1 MKFQIKHEIKGR
13 IRIHVIQK
21 RMTFAQADTLQYYL
35 TGYDFIQNVKIQERN
50 CDATIRFQGDRED
63 VIHALRRFSYERI
76 EVPED
81 FIKNSGREMN
91 RFYWDKLMDQVIL
104 HYGTKIF
111 LPMSVR
117 AGIATVKSVKYI
129 WEGLCTLV
137 RGRIEVPVLDGTA
150 VGVSVFRGD
159 YATAS
164 SVMFLLGIG
173 EILEEWTHKKS
184 VGDLARSMSL
194 NISKVWVL
202 RDGREEL
209 KEVTSVQTGDQVVIH
224 MGNVIPFDGDVVGG
238 EAMVNQAS
246 LTGESN
252 PVRKAEGGYAYAG
265 TVVEEGEITIRA
277 REVNGSSKYEKI
289 MTMIEESEKLK
300 SSLEGKAAH
309 LADRL
314 VPYTFAGT
322 GLVWLLTRNTTKAL
336 SVLMVDFSCALKLAM
351 PLTVLSAIRE
361 ASTYDITVKGGKFLE
376 AMAEADT
383 IVFDKTGTL
392 TKAQP
397 TVVDVISFN
406 GQSSDELLRIA
417 ACLEEHFPHSMAK
430 AVVNKAIERNLVHEE
445 LHSKVEYIV
454 AHGIYSTLE
463 GRKIIIGSHH
473 FVFEDE
479 NAKVPEDK
487 KQLFEELPEQYSHL
501 YMAIDGLL
509 AAVICIED
517 PLRKEAPE
525 VIRRL
530 KKYGISKVVMMT
542 GDSDRI
548 ASTIADKVGVDEY
561 YSEVLPE
568 DKAKFVENEKHAGR
582 KVIMIGDGINDSPA
596 LSEANVGIAI
606 SDGAEIAREIAD
618 VTISAD
624 NLYEIATLK
633 QLSDAMVRRINTN
646 YRLIV
651 GINTGL
657 IVLGIA
663 GVFQPTMSALF
674 HNTSTI
680 LISLKSMNN
689 LLDQEPVEEIK

>member
-35 TGYDFIQNVKIQERN
+35 TGYDFIQNVKIQERT

-322 GLVWLLTRNTTKAL
+322 GLVWLLTRNATKAL

>member
-35 TGYDFIQNVKIQERN
+35 TGYDFIQNVKIQERT

-91 RFYWDKLMDQVIL
+91 HFYWDKLMDQVIL

-129 WEGLCTLV
+129 WEGLCTLA

-322 GLVWLLTRNTTKAL
+322 GLVWLLTRNATKAL

-624 NLYEIATLK
+624 DLYEIATLK

>member
-35 TGYDFIQNVKIQERN
+35 TGYDFIQNVKIQERT

-129 WEGLCTLV
+129 WEGLCTLA